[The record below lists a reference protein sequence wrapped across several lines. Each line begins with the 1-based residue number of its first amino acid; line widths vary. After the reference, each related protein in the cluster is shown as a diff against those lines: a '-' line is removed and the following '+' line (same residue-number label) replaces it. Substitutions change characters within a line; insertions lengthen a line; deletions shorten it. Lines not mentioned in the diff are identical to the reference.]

1 MYLAIRDD
9 TIRGAGYV
17 SLKEGLK
24 DLGIGAIEIAYK
36 RDDEIKGLNGES
48 LNMKNESDKKLFKS
62 QLDENKIKV
71 CAFLM
76 SNNFKN
82 KNLEEEL
89 SWAIRCIECAEELGI
104 KVVRI
109 DAVMEGEKNISF
121 EEAKTQAVKC
131 LKYIIERTKET
142 SVELAIENHG
152 FQGNNPEFLEGVI
165 KGVNSPRLG
174 ITMDTGNFYWSGK
187 PLEEV
192 YEILKH
198 FAPYTKHTHV
208 KNIKYPQEVRNQKR
222 NLGWEYGKYVSPIFE
237 GDIDHKKVVNFLK
250 NARYE
255 EDFTIEDES
264 LGKFKTSEERIEILK
279 KDVEYLKSII

>member
-24 DLGIGAIEIAYK
+24 DLGISAVEIAY
-36 RDDEIKGLNGES
+36 RRGDEVKGLNGEV
-48 LNMKNESDKKLFKS
+48 LNMKNESDRKLLKS
-62 QLDENKIKV
+62 QLQENKIKV

-76 SNNFKN
+76 SNNFRN

-109 DAVMEGEKNISF
+109 DAVMEGEVNISLD
-121 EEAKTQAVKC
+121 EAKIQAVKC
-131 LKYIIERTKET
+131 LKYIIEGTKGT
-142 SVELAIENHG
+142 KIDLGIENHG

-165 KGVNSPRLG
+165 KEVNSSRLG
-174 ITMDTGNFYWSGK
+174 ITMDTGNFYWAGK

-192 YEILKH
+192 YKILEQ

-208 KNIKYPQEVRNQKR
+208 KNIKYPLELRNQKR
-222 NLGWEYGKYVSPIFE
+222 NLGLGYGIYVSPIFE
-237 GDIDHKKVVNFLK
+237 GDIDHKKVVSFLK
-250 NARYE
+250 NAGYE
-255 EDFTIEDES
+255 GDFTIEDES
-264 LGKFKTSEERIEILK
+264 LGKFKSSEERIEILK
-279 KDVEYLKSII
+279 KDVEYLESII